1 MPGRDNAYALWTAR
15 APTPYKNASLQT
27 PHGRT
32 IMLDLQWIRDN
43 PEAFDHALKRRGEP
57 PCAAAIL
64 DLDTERRSIQTTLQ
78 DLQARRNKS
87 SKEIGQA
94 KGAGDEARAS
104 QLQAEVAGLKG
115 DLQDLEERQ
124 RAAAE
129 ALNERLAYL
138 PNILADD
145 VPDGATADDNPVLR
159 HVGDPPSFD
168 FDPLQHYELG
178 ERLGLMDFTTAA
190 TLSGARFV
198 ILRGALARLE
208 RALAQFMLDTHTQE
222 HGYTEISPP
231 LLVRDDAMY
240 GTDKLPKF
248 ADDSFR
254 TTDGYWLIPTSEV
267 PLTFMAAGQLY
278 NEAALPIRVTA
289 WTACFRSEAGAAGTD
304 TRGMI
309 RQHQFYKVELVS
321 VCHPDQ
327 SDAEQ
332 QRMTQCAETILQRL
346 ELPYRAVYLC
356 TGDTGFGA
364 ARTYDLEVWLPG
376 QNAYREISSCSTTR
390 DFQARRMNAR
400 FRPDGGGGPQF
411 VHTLNGSGVAV
422 GRALIAV
429 LENGQQADGSIIIPA
444 ALRPYMGGIER
455 LEPAP

>member
-1 MPGRDNAYALWTAR
+1 
-15 APTPYKNASLQT
+15 
-27 PHGRT
+27 
-32 IMLDLQWIRDN
+32 MLDIQWIREN
-43 PEAFDHALKRRGEP
+43 PAAFDNALKRRGEP
-57 PCAAAIL
+57 ACAAEIVSL
-64 DLDTERRSIQTTLQ
+64 DAARRSIQTTLQ

-104 QLQAEVAGLKG
+104 RLQAEVAALKG
-115 DLQDLEERQ
+115 ELQDHEDRA
-124 RAAAE
+124 RAASE

-145 VPDGATADDNPVLR
+145 VPDGAGAADNPVLR
-159 HVGDPPSFD
+159 VVGDPPTFD
-168 FDPLQHYELG
+168 FPPRHHYDLG
-178 ERLGLMDFTTAA
+178 EHLGLMDFTTAA
-190 TLSGARFV
+190 TLSGSRFV

-222 HGYTEISPP
+222 LGYTEVSPP
-231 LLVRDDAMY
+231 LLVRDAAMY

-267 PLTFMAAGQLY
+267 PLTYMAAGQLY
-278 NEAALPIRVTA
+278 DEAALPIRVTA

-321 VCHPDQ
+321 VCHPDT

-332 QRMTQCAETILQRL
+332 DRMTQCAETILQRL
-346 ELPYRAVYLC
+346 ELPYRTMFLC
-356 TGDTGFGA
+356 SGDTGFGA

-400 FRPDGGGGPQF
+400 FRPGGGGSPRF
-411 VHTLNGSGVAV
+411 VHTLNGSGLAV

-429 LENGQQADGSIIIPA
+429 LENNQAADGSIAIPA
-444 ALRPYMGGIER
+444 VLRPYMGG
-455 LEPAP
+455 LETLVRTDG